1 MASYRGTRNLSTGP
15 PIGTVEIRLAAEFME
30 RCGRACGE
38 SEMRSSWREICR
50 WSGFRNS
57 LHRQARS
64 DQGPAVT
71 WRWLTGVADVAKK
84 QNDVMLPSQILGCS
98 RFWDW
103 RARQYAEARDFAAVV
118 QLPTA
123 DRDIKLRLAAIAL
136 SCLLALPSDLRVMHA
151 LAGPYT
157 ASGLAM
163 YAVDIILPY
172 NERSGYPFN
181 RSSLGRWSSFEP
193 ACITRGQRG
202 SSRPGS
208 APTRTAWTTWSGC
221 AGRAVSSARG
231 AGA

>member
-30 RCGRACGE
+30 RFGRACGE
-38 SEMRSSWREICR
+38 SEIRSSWREICR

-172 NERSGYPFN
+172 NERY
-181 RSSLGRWSSFEP
+181 
-193 ACITRGQRG
+193 
-202 SSRPGS
+202 SRPTSPELDSVITPEVAALARDVWGGRVS
-208 APTRTAWTTWSGC
+208 HARWT
-221 AGRAVSSARG
+221 
-231 AGA
+231 